1 MDKII
6 YHVTTKEEWQTAIAN
21 GYFEAASLATEGFIH
36 CSTEQQVEG
45 VLQRYFAGKTN
56 LVKLIIAISELTSK
70 LQHDFSPSVGESFPH
85 VYGSINIDAVI
96 IVEAVNIN

>member
-1 MDKII
+1 MNTII
-6 YHVTTKEEWQTAIAN
+6 YHITTKEEWQNAIEQN
-21 GYFEAASLATEGFIH
+21 FYEAASLATEGFIH

-56 LVKLIIAISELTSK
+56 LVKLTIAISELTSK
-70 LQHDFSPSVGESFPH
+70 LQYDFSPSAGESFPH

-96 IVEAVNIN
+96 NVEAVNIN